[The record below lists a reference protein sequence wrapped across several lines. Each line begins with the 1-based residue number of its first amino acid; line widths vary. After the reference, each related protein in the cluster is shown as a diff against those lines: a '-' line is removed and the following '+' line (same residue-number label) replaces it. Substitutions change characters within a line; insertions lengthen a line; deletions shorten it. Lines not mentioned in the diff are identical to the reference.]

1 VADAGLRIA
10 GRTFGSRLIVGTGG
24 FRNLEVMAAA
34 VDASGADIATVAL
47 RRIDPAARGS
57 IVDVLSDA
65 GCFLLPNTAGCFT
78 ARDAVATARLARE
91 AFETDWV
98 KLEVI
103 GDDTTLLP
111 DAAELLEAAET
122 LVDEDF
128 VVLPYSNDDP
138 VLNRRLEDAGCA
150 AVMPLG
156 SPIGSGMGIRNPY
169 NLRLIVEHARVPV
182 ILDAGI
188 GTASDAA
195 IAMELGCAGVLVA
208 SSVSRAEDPPAMARA
223 MRLAVEAGRLAH
235 LAGRIPRRLYAE
247 ASTPTEGVPELADRG
262 PT

>member
-1 VADAGLRIA
+1 MADAGLRIA